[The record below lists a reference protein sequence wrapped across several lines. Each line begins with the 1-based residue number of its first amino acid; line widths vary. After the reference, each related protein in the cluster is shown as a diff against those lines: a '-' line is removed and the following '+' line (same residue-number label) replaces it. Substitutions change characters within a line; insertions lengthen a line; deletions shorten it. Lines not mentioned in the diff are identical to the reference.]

1 MKIMAVLIYVS
12 AGHYYYYFT
21 FIVLLN
27 MARCF
32 FVLGIILFVVAV
44 VMIIYCLSESP
55 SSVSV
60 VGYGATTLSGCYNP
74 IWVNTIKVSTSTQ
87 TSQEFLNLFKIS
99 KASLK
104 YKKIINLPFIEGNA
118 TFGNATQ
125 HRYFFNGYP
134 LYSLE
139 GGYFNYCVSAW
150 TTQPVPSLCLAQ
162 LHLFNDINY
171 CHQFVRDNAISKAIQ
186 KSSCLD
192 IEEHCIYFSFPSKNF
207 YCVGLEIDPGVD
219 VTMAHIQTHASGQ
232 LIQIDITGLQPE
244 NCALGG
250 SVDTCDILISDNK
263 PTASNEEICIV
274 TENIS
279 NDIAQPAW
287 TITTSFKYKIWSAA
301 SVSTLTIG
309 LLAFLCFFCFCC
321 TWCKCIK

>member
-1 MKIMAVLIYVS
+1 MM
-12 AGHYYYYFT
+12 G
-21 FIVLLN
+21 
-27 MARCF
+27 
-32 FVLGIILFVVAV
+32 
-44 VMIIYCLSESP
+44 YCLWQYDDLHMTP

-87 TSQEFLNLFKIS
+87 TSQELLNLYKIP

-104 YKKIINLPFIEGNA
+104 YKKINLPFEEGNA
-118 TFGNATQ
+118 TYGNATQ
-125 HRYFFNGYP
+125 HRYFFTGYP
-134 LYSLE
+134 LHYSLE
-139 GGYFNYCVSAW
+139 GGYFNYCVSVW
-150 TTQPVPSLCLAQ
+150 TTQPVPPSLCLAQ
-162 LHLFNDINY
+162 LHLFNDISY

-192 IEEHCIYFSFPSKNF
+192 IEEHCIYFSFPSKSF
-207 YCVGLEIDPGVD
+207 YCVGLEIDPGVTTIH
-219 VTMAHIQTHASGQ
+219 VQAHAVSGQ
-232 LIQIDITGLQPE
+232 LIQIDITGLQP

-250 SVDTCDILISDNK
+250 SVDACDILISDK
-263 PTASNEEICIV
+263 PTTSNEEICIV

-309 LLAFLCFFCFCC
+309 LLAFLCFFCSCC
-321 TWCKCIK
+321 TCTCIKSQL

>member
-1 MKIMAVLIYVS
+1 MMV
-12 AGHYYYYFT
+12 
-21 FIVLLN
+21 
-27 MARCF
+27 
-32 FVLGIILFVVAV
+32 
-44 VMIIYCLSESP
+44 YCLWQYNLTP
-55 SSVSV
+55 SLTSI
-60 VGYGATTLSGCYNP
+60 VGYGATTLSGCYSP

-87 TSQEFLNLFKIS
+87 TSQEFLYFFKIP

-104 YKKIINLPFIEGNA
+104 YKKINLPFVKRNA
-118 TFGNATQ
+118 TFGNTTQ

-139 GGYFNYCVSAW
+139 GGYFNYCVSVW
-150 TTQPVPSLCLAQ
+150 TAQPVPLSSCLAQ
-162 LHLFNDINY
+162 LHLFNDISY
-171 CHQFVRDNAISKAIQ
+171 CDQFIRDNVISKAIQ

-207 YCVGLEIDPGVD
+207 YCVGLEIDPGVTTIH
-219 VTMAHIQTHASGQ
+219 VQTHASGQ

-250 SVDTCDILISDNK
+250 SVDACNILISDNK
-263 PTASNEEICIV
+263 PTTSNEEICIV

-279 NDIAQPAW
+279 NDITQSAW

-321 TWCKCIK
+321 TRCTCIKS